1 MRISGWLLGFIGFG
15 VLFLGTAVCSFV
27 TFSFTRQTVIDFQET
42 GILLDD
48 PLVMVR
54 CVTVGQCEDGEIQP
68 TPLAENPQPVRIT
81 PLFTLA
87 PPTEVV
93 QVIEPD
99 VTATTPAN
107 SSDTSVTEMTVMAQ
121 VALAQVTP
129 TIEPTV
135 DPAASLPRI
144 TDPRQIRI
152 LLLGIDQRSETGE
165 TGPFRTDT
173 MILMNIDPVRKTV
186 GVLSLPRDLWV
197 DIPNFDPGRINV
209 ANFLGDANAYPGG
222 GGPALAMETV
232 SSNFGVRVDK
242 YLLINFDV
250 FTSLVDTIAA
260 NGVPVTVNEVID
272 DPDYP
277 DDRYGTIYVHFDPGE
292 YRMDAETLLQYA
304 RTRATEGGDFDRA
317 RRQQQVLDALRAE
330 VLSAGGILNF
340 ISQAPR
346 LWDELSNNYRT
357 NLEYDE
363 IISLGLL
370 MSEIEKDNIHY
381 AVIDN
386 LYVTFGLNP
395 AGDQQVLYPD
405 YGSISDLI
413 QRVFFPQTQL
423 TPAEVKTRSD
433 AENAQVYVYNGTQIV
448 GLANDAR
455 EWLTGQGVSVTG
467 VGNDTNYDGLQTVIR
482 DYGGTHPWT
491 ARYIAN
497 LMGLPPERIR
507 PGGDGLIAEGI
518 MIVAG
523 QDILPILGG

>member
-15 VLFLGTAVCSFV
+15 ALFVLTGICSFA
-27 TFSFTRQTVIDFQET
+27 TFSVTRQTVIDFQET

-48 PLVMVR
+48 PLAMVR
-54 CVTVGQCEDGEIQP
+54 CVTTAQCGEEDAEP
-68 TPLAENPQPVRIT
+68 TLVAENSGMVQLT
-81 PLFTLA
+81 PLFTTVPTSA
-87 PPTEVV
+87 PQLDSPTTIPDENPDNTDS
-93 QVIEPD
+93 QATEP
-99 VTATTPAN
+99 TAI
-107 SSDTSVTEMTVMAQ
+107 AQ
-121 VALAQVTP
+121 VAPTAVP
-129 TIEPTV
+129 TI
-135 DPAASLPRI
+135 DPAGNLPRI

-152 LLLGIDQRSETGE
+152 LLLGIDQRSDTGE

-197 DIPNFDPGRINV
+197 NIPNFDPGRINV
-209 ANFLGDANAYPGG
+209 ANFLGDTNAYPGG

-250 FTSLVDTIAA
+250 FTTIVDTITP
-260 NGVPVTVNEVID
+260 NGVPVTVTEVID

-277 DDRYGTIYVHFDPGE
+277 DDRYGTIYVRFDPGE

-346 LWDELSNNYRT
+346 LWEELSNNYRT
-357 NLEYDE
+357 NLTYDE

-370 MSEIEKDNIHY
+370 MSEIEKDDIHY

-395 AGDQQVLYPD
+395 AGDQMVLYPD

-423 TPAEVKTRSD
+423 TPAEIKSRADV
-433 AENAQVYVYNGTQIV
+433 ENAQIYVYNGTDIV
-448 GLANDAR
+448 GLANDTR
-455 EWLTGQGVSVTG
+455 EWFTGQGVTITG
-467 VGNDTNYDGLQTVIR
+467 VGNDTNFDGAQTVIR

-491 ARYIAN
+491 ARYIAI
-497 LMGLPPERIR
+497 LMGIPQERIR
-507 PGGDGLIAEGI
+507 PGGDGLIAKGV
-518 MIVAG
+518 MVVAG